1 MEVTKKCVFPD
12 QIFSSECV
20 AVQSNYQSA
29 FMFNCISNF
38 AVIAIMTKN
47 TLKITNRRTLGNS
60 LNDENLLSEEGKNIV
75 EAIREDIKNLRV

>member
-1 MEVTKKCVFPD
+1 
-12 QIFSSECV
+12 
-20 AVQSNYQSA
+20 
-29 FMFNCISNF
+29 
-38 AVIAIMTKN
+38 MTKN